1 MELKIEEKVNL
12 IISWMKEKKA
22 ENIVSIN
29 VIGRSDYTDCLVIC
43 SGSGELHNR
52 AIADNIKEKAET
64 NNFKHLAI
72 EGYDNGVWI
81 LIDFIDII
89 VHIFTEEKRKYY
101 EIEDIWNISSERSSI
116 KKDEDGQK

>member
-1 MELKIEEKVNL
+1 MEPKLEEKVAS
-12 IISWMKEKKA
+12 IINWMKEKKA

-29 VIGRSDYTDCLVIC
+29 VAGKSDYTDYLIIC

-52 AIADNIKEKAET
+52 AIADNIKDKAEEHD
-64 NNFKHLAI
+64 FGKYAV

-81 LIDFIDII
+81 LMDFIDII

-101 EIEDIWNISSERSSI
+101 EIEDIWNINSKRFSE
-116 KKDEDGQK
+116 KKEENGQR